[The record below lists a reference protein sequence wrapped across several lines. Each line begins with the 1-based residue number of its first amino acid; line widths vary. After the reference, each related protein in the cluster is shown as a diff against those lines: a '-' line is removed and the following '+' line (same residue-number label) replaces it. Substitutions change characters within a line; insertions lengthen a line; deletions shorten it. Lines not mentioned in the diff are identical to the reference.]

1 MKEIVPLCG
10 SVEFSFTQSPGN
22 AECTAWSWLQDAGG
36 EYRFA
41 ASAAKRLQSLGALLT
56 GDRRCACKPCQNP
69 VKSFQH
75 PASSML
81 PTDLYAVRSRFLV
94 TL

>member
-1 MKEIVPLCG
+1 MHGLV
-10 SVEFSFTQSPGN
+10 V
-22 AECTAWSWLQDAGG
+22 LQDAGG

-56 GDRRCACKPCQNP
+56 GDRRCARKPCQNP
-69 VKSFQH
+69 T
-75 PASSML
+75 SSMR
-81 PTDLYAVRSRFLV
+81 PTDFYSVHSSSLV